1 MMRSAEPG
9 SVRDAM
15 IGPNELADYLGV
27 PIKTIYEWR
36 YLGVGPAGY
45 RIGRHVRYR
54 ITDVEQWLE
63 TRRDPRHIV

>member
-1 MMRSAEPG
+1 MMRSVEPRRL
-9 SVRDAM
+9 RDAM

-36 YLGVGPAGY
+36 YLGFGPPGY

-54 ITDVEQWLE
+54 LTDVEQWLE
-63 TRRDPRHIV
+63 TKRDQQRVG